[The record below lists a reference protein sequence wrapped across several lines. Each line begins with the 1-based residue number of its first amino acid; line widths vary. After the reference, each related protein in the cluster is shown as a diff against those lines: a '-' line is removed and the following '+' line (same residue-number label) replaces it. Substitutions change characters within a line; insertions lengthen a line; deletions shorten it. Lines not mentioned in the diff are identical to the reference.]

1 MDSLHPRT
9 SRKAFGSIFTSIL
22 LGLALWLVSCNQT
35 QPTPSNT
42 NSSRFYERIEV
53 WDFREDDTV
62 RFTILDTYPEAET
75 KRQTW
80 FSAPLVWNDADIAQA
95 TPIRGTQ
102 LEHRMTDST
111 YGSQTYR
118 AHSYLIASDQR
129 EFGYSVTFTILP
141 HLHVTSTLS
150 RLISIGVYPARD
162 AAVQTRSVIVVILP
176 DDVRDIAITDMEPYK
191 TLTQNARILYYYD
204 AQVTAHESIH
214 IAYTLTGAPTTDMD
228 VDMVIKNSKP

>member
-1 MDSLHPRT
+1 M
-9 SRKAFGSIFTSIL
+9 
-22 LGLALWLVSCNQT
+22 
-35 QPTPSNT
+35 
-42 NSSRFYERIEV
+42 
-53 WDFREDDTV
+53 
-62 RFTILDTYPEAET
+62 RFTILDTYPEAEA
-75 KRQTW
+75 KRRTW
-80 FSAPLVWNDADIAQA
+80 FSAPLVWNDADIAQV

-102 LEHRMTDST
+102 VEHRMTDST

-129 EFGYSVTFTILP
+129 AFGYSATFTILP

-150 RLISIGVYPARD
+150 RLISIGVYPSRD
-162 AAVQTRSVIVVILP
+162 SGVQTRSVIVVILP
-176 DDVRDIAITDMEPYK
+176 DGVRDITITDMEPYK

-214 IAYTLTGAPTTDMD
+214 IAYTLTGVPTTDMD